1 MKILLA
7 SILLFAFAFAQPD
20 TETNY
25 DAYAGGHISTIYVLP
40 VFGGHV
46 GAKNLLADNIGVR
59 FDLETVL
66 PLSFIAGVPPTVFGA
81 GLNAMYHFDSDTQF
95 STYLGAGPRAFFGF
109 DPNGGG
115 GGAFFGVGA
124 IAGFELELDSLGLY
138 FEFEADSFFT
148 GPSIFVPVWRIG
160 LNFPF

>member
-1 MKILLA
+1 MKLLFT
-7 SILLFAFAFAQPD
+7 SLLLFAFAFAQSD
-20 TETNY
+20 SESNY
-25 DAYAGGHISTIYVLP
+25 GVYAGGHISTIYVLP

-46 GAKNLLADNIGVR
+46 GAKHLLAENIGVR

-81 GLNAMYHFDSDTQF
+81 GLNTMYHFESDTQL
-95 STYLGAGPRAFFGF
+95 SGYVGAGPRAFFGF

-115 GGAFFGVGA
+115 GGAFFGAGA
-124 IAGFELELDSLGLY
+124 VAGLELELESIGLY

-148 GPSIFVPVWRIG
+148 EPILLIPVWRVG

>member
-1 MKILLA
+1 MKILLP

-20 TETNY
+20 SEATYE
-25 DAYAGGHISTIYVLP
+25 AYAGGHISTIYVLP

-81 GLNAMYHFDSDTQF
+81 GLNAMYHFDSDAQLGG
-95 STYLGAGPRAFFGF
+95 YIGAGPRAFFGF

-115 GGAFFGVGA
+115 GGAFFGAGA
-124 IAGFELELDSLGLY
+124 VAGLELELDSIGLY
-138 FEFEADSFFT
+138 FEFEANSFFT
-148 GPSIFVPVWRIG
+148 ETILLIPVWRVG